1 MTNFS
6 KEAIRE
12 RVEEYIR
19 WDPVESTQKEIQA
32 LLDDENWEELEK
44 RIMSRLTFGTA
55 GLGMV
60 LTVIV

>member
-6 KEAIRE
+6 KEAIHE
-12 RVEEYIR
+12 RAEEYIR

-32 LLDDENWEELEK
+32 LLGDENWEELEK